1 MKSKTVWEVLSTSKH
16 PEQTKYLP
24 FTKADPSVC
33 RDCILVG
40 LISLCVT
47 LRHCDTVDRL
57 VCLFSSPR
65 LCWWPAPRLL
75 TGPTCGDPGELY
87 CTVQG
92 HYCTLYP
99 PSTPPL
105 HLLPGIAEYCKS
117 SKLREKKD
125 RKSDYSRHSISM
137 RKPCKGCQESRRVK
151 CEEICIANLTFYSEV
166 WLS

>member
-1 MKSKTVWEVLSTSKH
+1 MKSKTVCEVVSTSKH

-40 LISLCVT
+40 LISLRVT

-99 PSTPPL
+99 PSTPP
-105 HLLPGIAEYCKS
+105 S
-117 SKLREKKD
+117 STSPPRDRRILQKQQSEREKKD

-166 WLS
+166 